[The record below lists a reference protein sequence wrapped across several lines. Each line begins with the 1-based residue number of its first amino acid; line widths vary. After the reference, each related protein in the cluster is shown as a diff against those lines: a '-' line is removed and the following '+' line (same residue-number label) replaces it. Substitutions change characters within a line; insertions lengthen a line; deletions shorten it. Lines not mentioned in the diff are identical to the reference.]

1 MNYKKI
7 MHIQQRGKK
16 IRVESEWKLI
26 KMNPSQIKVLQK
38 LELIPKAKSALKPK
52 RKRGRPRKNQ
62 LYSVVDRE
70 YST

>member
-16 IRVESEWKLI
+16 IRVESEWELI

-38 LELIPKAKSALKPK
+38 LELIPKAKSALKSK
-52 RKRGRPRKNQ
+52 RKRGRPRKIQ